1 MVQNYRVTWTRD
13 GEPKR
18 SGVAY
23 DLPSAEHRKTLLEL
37 QKEDGVADVEIVPE
51 KPGV

>member
-1 MVQNYRVTWTRD
+1 MQNFRVTWTQD
-13 GEPKR
+13 GQPKR

-23 DLPSAEHRKTLLEL
+23 DLPSAEHRKVRLE
-37 QKEDGVADVEIVPE
+37 QETGVADVEIVPE